1 VPLGIQ
7 QATLTIMVSAVALP
21 AALYFL
27 LIGVLNSRTTPQ
39 LVRGRTDFICLT
51 VAFSPMF
58 ALPLLQ
64 AVGAS
69 AISVVVVLGAIVA
82 ATAALAPPRRG
93 NWVIYNTALD
103 DAMASAEQALSE
115 MDRPFRRD
123 GRRLRLTDGDLTV
136 RLSSIPLLRN
146 VSIQLEGPADEGF
159 SGRFEARLADRLGAV
174 PAGATP
180 MASAFLMI
188 ATALLAAP
196 LALAAD
202 RMPEMVRL
210 LTDLVR

>member
-1 VPLGIQ
+1 MPLGIQ

-69 AISVVVVLGAIVA
+69 A
-82 ATAALAPPRRG
+82 
-93 NWVIYNTALD
+93 
-103 DAMASAEQALSE
+103 EQALSE

-123 GRRLRLTDGDLTV
+123 GRRLRVTDGDLTV